1 MALNHGIGV
10 RIPISQPIIATTQR
24 TTSERRRLI
33 AGLTQP
39 PPQAARFLLGQ
50 HLFRRWRGRSIG
62 VRIVETEA
70 YIGEGDPAAHAYAG
84 KTARNA
90 PIWGPPGTLY
100 VYFIYGMYYCLNIAV
115 EREGT
120 PGCVLIRAA
129 EPLPGS
135 GLDPLDCRG
144 PGRLCRALG
153 IDVGASG
160 SDALDPEGAIQLR
173 EGTPP
178 TTIGVSPRI
187 GIRKA
192 HDRPLR
198 FFDADSAAVSTYR
211 PMRPRARRR

>member
-10 RIPISQPIIATTQR
+10 RIPISQPITAKTKR
-24 TTSERRRLI
+24 TTSERGRLI

-115 EREGT
+115 EPEGVA
-120 PGCVLIRAA
+120 GCVLIPAG

-135 GLDPLDCRG
+135 RLLPFFFPG
-144 PGRLCRALG
+144 PGRRWRSPRLA
-153 IDVGASG
+153 
-160 SDALDPEGAIQLR
+160 
-173 EGTPP
+173 TPP
-178 TTIGVSPRI
+178 S
-187 GIRKA
+187 
-192 HDRPLR
+192 
-198 FFDADSAAVSTYR
+198 
-211 PMRPRARRR
+211 